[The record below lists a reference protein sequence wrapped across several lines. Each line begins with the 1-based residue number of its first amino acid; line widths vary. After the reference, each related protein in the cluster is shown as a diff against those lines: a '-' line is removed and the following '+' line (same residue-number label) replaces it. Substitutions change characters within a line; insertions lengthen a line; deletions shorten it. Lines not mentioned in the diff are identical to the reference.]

1 MGRTEVLK
9 YLLLSLFSIILIFTS
24 VVGIVGYLSL
34 DFAAELI
41 KELFSGVTVF
51 SSQLFFLQ
59 FALLGVTAIFMHW
72 TAILGLGSKGMKPAL
87 WLSFIGSVLL
97 LVLNG
102 YCIFLNGFKWMGYEF
117 FRGQSMADNRVFQLA
132 GVAYFVVVFSMTAIT
147 GSILFQ
153 KGDQSETTEKN

>member
-24 VVGIVGYLSL
+24 LIGIVGYLSL

-51 SSQLFFLQ
+51 SSRLFFTQ
-59 FALLGVTAIFMHW
+59 FALLGLTAIFIHW
-72 TAILGLGSKGMKPAL
+72 TAILGLGSKGIKPVL
-87 WLSFIGSVLL
+87 WPSFLGSVLL

-102 YCIFLNGFKWMGYEF
+102 YCVLVNGFKWMGYEF
-117 FRGQSMADNRVFQLA
+117 FRGQSMADNRVFLLT
-132 GVAYFVVVFSMTAIT
+132 GIAYFTVVFSMTAIT
-147 GSILFQ
+147 GSMIFQ
-153 KGDQSETTEKN
+153 KGEKSETKE

>member
-24 VVGIVGYLSL
+24 LIGIVGYLSL

-51 SSQLFFLQ
+51 SSRLFFTQ
-59 FALLGVTAIFMHW
+59 FALLGLTAIFIHW
-72 TAILGLGSKGMKPAL
+72 TAILGLGSKGIKPVL
-87 WLSFIGSVLL
+87 WPSFLGSVLL

-102 YCIFLNGFKWMGYEF
+102 YCILVNGFKWMGYEF
-117 FRGQSMADNRVFQLA
+117 FRGQSMADNRVFLLT
-132 GVAYFVVVFSMTAIT
+132 GIAYFTVVFSMTAIT
-147 GSILFQ
+147 GSMIFQ
-153 KGDQSETTEKN
+153 KGEKSETKE

>member
-72 TAILGLGSKGMKPAL
+72 TAILGLGSKGMKPVL

-102 YCIFLNGFKWMGYEF
+102 YCILVNGFNWMGYEF
-117 FRGQSMADNRVFQLA
+117 FRGQSMANNRVFMLA
-132 GVAYFVVVFSMTAIT
+132 GVEYFVVVFSMTAIT
-147 GSILFQ
+147 GTMIFQ
-153 KGDQSETTEKN
+153 KGEKSETKE